1 MEDNKFNQKL
11 ILTKEVDEKIKEYV
25 KESVGE
31 MKNLILLELINHL
44 LDEKRKYEM
53 DDEEFNKL
61 PLDEQ
66 PKINPFIKD
75 LIK

>member
-1 MEDNKFNQKL
+1 MEENKT
-11 ILTKEVDEKIKEYV
+11 ILTKELDEKIKEYV

-53 DDEEFNKL
+53 EDEDFNKL
-61 PLDEQ
+61 PEEDKK
-66 PKINPFIKD
+66 KINPFIKD